1 MKKVLHVLTRED
13 DELAEA
19 IVVADREADGR
30 TTVVELA
37 VTEAD
42 YQHLL
47 EATAGTAQI
56 ERRPTRVD
64 AVFGGEVFAGP
75 RR

>member
-37 VTEAD
+37 VTEVD

-47 EATAGTAQI
+47 EAI
-56 ERRPTRVD
+56 
-64 AVFGGEVFAGP
+64 FAADSVQSW
-75 RR
+75 